1 VGVVSS
7 KGRKIW
13 NQSFDSYIQ
22 TDAAINPGNSGGPL
36 VNVEG
41 EAVGINAAVSS
52 EAQGIGFAV
61 PINVAR
67 AVLGQLRDHGRVERG
82 YLGIQLH
89 ELDPDLA
96 RMIGLG
102 EAHGA
107 LVVDVVEGEPAAK
120 AGLRRWDVI
129 RAVSGE
135 AVEDGD
141 ALVRR
146 ISALRPGTEVKLGV
160 VRDGRPVTIAARLD
174 ERGSDDEPAEDKAK
188 AVAPTRKG
196 DALGL
201 VVATLQAAARVE
213 LKVPRDRV
221 GVVIQEVLG
230 ADPGTDALEEGDL
243 VVEVNRKATPDA
255 ASYRRVVGA
264 LAAGEAAWLTVY
276 RPSQR
281 TSFLTRVE
289 VEKRP

>member
-1 VGVVSS
+1 VVSS

-36 VNVEG
+36 VTLEG
-41 EAVGINAAVSS
+41 EAVGISAAVSS

-61 PINVAR
+61 PINLAR
-67 AVLGQLRDHGRVERG
+67 AVLGQLRDHGHVQRG
-82 YLGIQLH
+82 YLGIQLN

-96 RMIGLG
+96 RMIGLR
-102 EAHGA
+102 EARGA
-107 LVVDVVEGEPAAK
+107 LVVDVVEDEPAAK

-129 RAVSGE
+129 TAVSGE
-135 AVEDGD
+135 AIADGD
-141 ALVRR
+141 ALVRM
-146 ISALRPGTEVKLGV
+146 ISGLRPGTEVRLGV
-160 VRDGRPVTIAARLD
+160 VRDGRPVTISARLE
-174 ERGSDDEPAEDKAK
+174 ERDQEDDPSTGAAK
-188 AVAPTRKG
+188 PVASPTKKG

-201 VVATLQAAARVE
+201 SVVTMAAAARLE
-213 LKVPRDRV
+213 LRVPRDRV

-230 ADPGTDALEEGDL
+230 ADPGTDVLEEGDL
-243 VVEVNRKATPDA
+243 VVEVNRQATPDTV
-255 ASYRRVVGA
+255 SYRRVVGA
-264 LAAGEAAWLTVY
+264 LAPGEPAWLYVF

>member
-1 VGVVSS
+1 
-7 KGRKIW
+7 
-13 NQSFDSYIQ
+13 
-22 TDAAINPGNSGGPL
+22 
-36 VNVEG
+36 
-41 EAVGINAAVSS
+41 
-52 EAQGIGFAV
+52 
-61 PINVAR
+61 
-67 AVLGQLRDHGRVERG
+67 
-82 YLGIQLH
+82 
-89 ELDPDLA
+89 
-96 RMIGLG
+96 MIGLG
-102 EAHGA
+102 EARGA

-141 ALVRR
+141 ALVRK

-160 VRDGRPVTIAARLD
+160 VRDGRPITIAARLD
-174 ERGSDDEPAEDKAK
+174 ERGSDDEPAEGKAK
-188 AVAPTRKG
+188 PAASPTRKG

-264 LAAGEAAWLTVY
+264 LAAGEPAWLTVF